1 MSDTLKKIVEQIVK
15 IIVALICKKT
25 GCCKDCSAK

>member
-15 IIVALICKKT
+15 MIVALICKKINS
-25 GCCKDCSAK
+25 DCSAK

>member
-15 IIVALICKKT
+15 MIVALICKKM
-25 GCCKDCSAK
+25 GCCKE

>member
-15 IIVALICKKT
+15 IIVALICKNI
-25 GCCKDCSAK
+25 GCCKDCSEK